1 MIVTKRHTTRADGVK
16 LVRTY
21 SDQGLRIRKV
31 GTEEVYDEAIDVKDA
46 GFEYEE
52 TETPIGSEV

>member
-1 MIVTKRHTTRADGVK
+1 MIVTKFYTTRADGVK

-21 SDQGLRIRKV
+21 SDQGLLIRKV
-31 GTEEVYDEAIDVKDA
+31 GTEEVYDLAIDVQDA

-52 TETPIGSEV
+52 TEAPIEAEV